1 MDCLHA
7 GMVPSGVRKSLYSP
21 DYDAFLALL
30 RAVREEAGLTQVGLA
45 ERLRTTQN
53 YISKSESGE
62 RRVDALEWL
71 RWLEACGADP
81 ITFLVGWNRHLDPP
95 VALSLPSEPSAR
107 SRRSRPPQ
115 K

>member
-1 MDCLHA
+1 
-7 GMVPSGVRKSLYSP
+7 MVPSGVRKSLYSP

-30 RAVREEAGLTQVGLA
+30 RSVRQDAGLTQIELA

-53 YISKSESGE
+53 YVSKSESGE

-71 RWLEACGADP
+71 RWVESCGADP
-81 ITFLVGWNRHLDPP
+81 ITFLVRWNRQLDPP
-95 VALSLPSEPSAR
+95 VALSLPPEPSTR
-107 SRRSRPPQ
+107 SRSAGPPR